1 MRPASKA
8 AIPGARARKTDEARI
23 LVVDDHAL
31 LRDGLVMLI
40 EDESGLTVCGTAG
53 SADEA
58 LQRLEALAPDLVT
71 LDLSMPGMGGLELIK
86 HVKAR
91 FPETCVLVVTMHKES
106 AYAERCLRA
115 GAEGYVMKKDPP
127 EVLIEGIRRVL
138 RGEVAVSP
146 ALTAQMLRR
155 VSRGAAQAPTGIDAL
170 TDRELEV
177 FEMLGQGAGTRGIA
191 DQLNLSIK
199 TIHYYREAIKQKL
212 GLKDAAELTHRAYVW
227 AHSTTSSNEET

>member
-1 MRPASKA
+1 MRPRSDA
-8 AIPGARARKTDEARI
+8 AVPTARSRKTDETRI

-31 LRDGLVMLI
+31 LREGLVMLI
-40 EDESGLTVCGTAG
+40 EDEPGLTVCGTAG

-58 LQRLEALAPDLVT
+58 LQQLEDLAPDLVT

-91 FPETCVLVVTMHKES
+91 FPKTKMLVVTMHKES

-115 GAEGYVMKKDPP
+115 GAEGYVMKREPP

-155 VSRGAAQAPTGIDAL
+155 VSRGTAQAPTGVDAL

-177 FEMLGQGAGTRGIA
+177 FELLGQGTGTRAIA

-199 TIHYYREAIKQKL
+199 TIHYYREAIKEKL
-212 GLKDAAELTHRAYVW
+212 GLKNAAELTHRAYVW
-227 AHSTTSSNEET
+227 AHSDAFSGGES